1 MLEDNDYLVPAP
13 ESILRK
19 EEDGAFLF
27 DPENGNLKYINEMG
41 DNIYH
46 LCNGNRSV
54 IEIKSLVKQHYRD
67 IPEEQIDGDIDDF
80 LQDLTDMRFLKKKEA
95 E

>member
-1 MLEDNDYLVPAP
+1 MIKDNDYLVPAP
-13 ESILRK
+13 ESIFRA

-41 DNIYH
+41 GNIYH
-46 LCNGNRSV
+46 LCNGHSSV
-54 IEIKSLVKQHYRD
+54 LDIKSRVKKNYRD
-67 IPEEQIDGDIDDF
+67 IPEEQIEKDVGDF
-80 LQDLTDMRFLKKKEA
+80 LQDLTEMRFLKKKEA

>member
-1 MLEDNDYLVPAP
+1 MIEDNDYLAPSP
-13 ESILRK
+13 ESIFRK

-41 DNIYH
+41 GNIYH
-46 LCNGNRSV
+46 LCNGHSSV
-54 IEIKSLVKQHYRD
+54 FDIKSLVKQHYRD
-67 IPEEQIDGDIDDF
+67 IPEERIEKDIDDF
-80 LQDLTDMRFLKKKEA
+80 LQDLTEMRFLKKKET